1 MRSLSSGTRILCLWF
16 PDWPIQ
22 RLVARDGELHQTLL
36 LLTETTSRGE
46 FVRYQNP
53 LARRRGIRA
62 GMPLAEAESLA
73 YARDVQ
79 KTLPCQPQEDA
90 KALGKLAQR
99 CERFSYRI
107 GLEEQ
112 TPPECLLMEVT
123 GIAHF
128 FAGEESLADQ
138 LGQML
143 ERWRLEGRIAIADTI
158 GGAWAAA
165 HFLAQPRRPIVLPP
179 GEQACWQSL
188 PIEGLRLEPAIVGK
202 LHRLGLKTIGQLM
215 ALERAA
221 LNSRFGPQVLR
232 RLDQLTGTAQEL
244 ITPWRA
250 PPRFQA
256 EQRFEFGLSHPAA
269 IEQVASQLLARI
281 LKQLEPRRWGLRHLQ
296 CRFTL
301 ENRLSREITL
311 RLCAAMADASRLMGL
326 LRTKLEQVLWDSPV
340 MRFEMEALEITA
352 LAVSQSDLW
361 RDGSHEHA
369 AQLYDL
375 LNRLSTHLGEE
386 QVLYPRPVADPIPER
401 AIHLV
406 PVHTTHIASQKT
418 LTFQKTLLPLDRPT
432 VLFPEP
438 RKVEVIALMP
448 EGPPVLMYWRGTRL
462 EIASHWG
469 PERIESAWWRKTY
482 VRREYYRIET
492 TTGRRLWLFR
502 RLQDQQWFWHG
513 EMI

>member
-1 MRSLSSGTRILCLWF
+1 MRSLSGGTRILCLWF

-22 RLVARDGELHQTLL
+22 RLVARQGELYQAIL

-46 FVRYQNP
+46 YVRYLNS

-62 GMPLAEAESLA
+62 GMPVAEAGALA
-73 YARDVQ
+73 YRGDLQ
-79 KTLPCQPQEDA
+79 TILPCQPPEDQ
-90 KALGKLAQR
+90 KALGKLAQA

-112 TPPECLLMEVT
+112 TPPECLLLEVT
-123 GIAHF
+123 GIGHF

-138 LGQML
+138 LLRAL
-143 ERWRLEGRIAIADTI
+143 EQRRLDGRIAIADTI
-158 GGAWAAA
+158 GGSWAAA
-165 HFLAQPRRPIVLPP
+165 HYLAQPRRPSVLPP
-179 GEQACWQSL
+179 GEQTCWQSL
-188 PIEGLRLEPAIVGK
+188 PIEALRLEPAIMGK
-202 LHRLGLKTIGQLM
+202 LHRLGIATIGQLM

-221 LNSRFGPQVLR
+221 LTSRFGPQVLL
-232 RLDQLTGTAQEL
+232 RLDQLTGATQER

-269 IEQVASQLLARI
+269 IEQVASRLLARI

-301 ENRLSREITL
+301 ENRQTREITL
-311 RLCAAMADASRLMGL
+311 RLCAAMADASRLIGL
-326 LRTKLEQVLWDSPV
+326 LRYKLEQMSWDSPV
-340 MRFEMEALEITA
+340 MRFEMEALEIA
-352 LAVSQSDLW
+352 SLLVSQSDLW

-369 AQLYDL
+369 SQLDDL
-375 LNRLSTHLGEE
+375 LNRLSTRLGEQ
-386 QVLYPRPVADPIPER
+386 QVVYPRPVADPIPER
-401 AIHLV
+401 AIHLL
-406 PVHTTHIASQKT
+406 PVHKAHSLAAVTSQET
-418 LTFQKTLLPLDRPT
+418 WLPLDRPT
-432 VLFPEP
+432 ALFPEP
-438 RKVEVIALMP
+438 RQIEVVALMP
-448 EGPPVLMYWRGTRL
+448 EGPPVLLFWRGTRL

-482 VRREYYRIET
+482 VRRDYYRVET